1 MLLFTFMSLG
11 DIQRWGE
18 TQQENP
24 KLVPSLKE
32 IIQVI
37 LSVLLAY
44 QRNELSDLN
53 NVTTNTSAGTMLQQW
68 SRIDNKT
75 WFFPK
80 MINLQQKG
88 KQTTHATS
96 CILTVSTSN

>member
-11 DIQRWGE
+11 YIKRWGE

-37 LSVLLAY
+37 LPELFAY
-44 QRNELSDLN
+44 QRSELSDLD
-53 NVTTNTSAGTMLQQW
+53 NVTTTTSAGTTLQQPNG
-68 SRIDNKT
+68 IDNTT

-88 KQTTHATS
+88 TQTPHAAS
-96 CILTVSTSN
+96 SL